1 MNLGEKLREHR
12 KKAGLSQEELAEK
25 LSVSRQAI
33 TKWESNRGLPSIE
46 SLQNISKLFD
56 VSIDYLLDEKGTV
69 TSNTIREAIDL
80 SQYQT
85 KISKS
90 TLHYSI
96 DTT

>member
-46 SLQNISKLFD
+46 SIM
-56 VSIDYLLDEKGTV
+56 VS
-69 TSNTIREAIDL
+69 
-80 SQYQT
+80 
-85 KISKS
+85 
-90 TLHYSI
+90 
-96 DTT
+96 